1 MIGGWLNLNSR
12 KLTSLPSDLIN
23 KFETSFKTTN
33 FKLITSKD
41 TRKWNKIP
49 KDLNQ

>member
-12 KLTSLPSDLIN
+12 KLTSLPLDLIN
-23 KFETSFKTTN
+23 QFEASFKTAN
-33 FKLITSKD
+33 YKVITSKD

-49 KDLNQ
+49 KDLIQ

>member
-23 KFETSFKTTN
+23 KFETSFKITK
-33 FKLITSKD
+33 FKLITLKD
-41 TRKWNKIP
+41 TRKWIKFQKI
-49 KDLNQ
+49 